1 MSNSVTSAMRQKIR
15 QWKDRLTDV
24 SKSNRLLHFNKEQL
38 STVEIITK
46 ASSIYASLLEED
58 YSPIPIKNWEIE
70 QEGDQLAKFLKKLRQ
85 DSNSLLKEKGVNSL
99 FIALGTLTWMATEK
113 STEFI
118 SPVLL
123 IPVELRKT
131 RGKQEYE
138 IHRFDESFSFNPLLA
153 RKLSTD
159 FGIELP
165 ENEEIPDLSY
175 ADLLNK
181 FDEHVNNNYSWNLD
195 RETAYI
201 SLFQDSKAAMLQD
214 MDFLEADEDLFTKH
228 PILSRLADEK
238 IIYNSNLGSEKLD
251 PKNLDDLNPNSVFQ
265 ILEADSSQQIVIE
278 AAKKGFSFVVQ
289 GPPGTGKSQSIVNI
303 VAELIGQRK
312 KVLLIA
318 QKETALDVVFDNLR
332 RCGLEDACLKLH
344 HTGRKDKKAPFSN
357 LKETDTRL
365 LQLKELSL
373 VEDTFFEKLS
383 RRRTSLNEHRLC
395 LHKKHDA
402 LNKSAFDLYGELLKR
417 TKVQTLE
424 FTLPNIKEWSNLR
437 ILDAQDLLKQK
448 LVKFVD
454 FFTGQQTTIWSESRS
469 KSWSYE
475 KQEVTRQKINSLIA
489 GIQVLKKTVVRLDEM
504 LEIQCPDN
512 LANIRNIQ
520 LAINHV
526 VNVPLV
532 PEINVPLVP
541 EGWLLETDIH
551 SLQTVLSDLKGQ
563 VECIEKFRAY
573 LSAKYRPEFFD
584 LNFLYLKKCY
594 QRKFKKW
601 MILQCIYWRLV
612 TKRKASIQLLNLRQ
626 VKSQASDQELLEDIN
641 QAIDL
646 QFFYSQL
653 QDPNHHARLTFG
665 SLFREESPNWDG
677 IDQALNWLERLSPL
691 LPKQSIAKVLAS
703 RDDSRELRT
712 LSENLEIAL
721 NEIQTSLNVVLEH
734 FPEEVIAT
742 AGSSLE
748 QTSLDDLLSF
758 VTTAQRELDMFP
770 NWLEYQEIIEKLNA
784 IGCKSFLSKVLE
796 SDLQPEYWF
805 PVLEKGIY
813 HKWIEY
819 IHSNNPDLRNF
830 KSDLHD
836 DTIKEFADIDP
847 EQFKIA
853 RHRLQQR
860 HSEQWREFSG
870 EASVQSQLQSLKK
883 ELSKTKPQ
891 QIRQFIKSAP
901 DLVTTLKPCWLM
913 SPLAV
918 SHYLDPE
925 VIRFD
930 TVIFDE
936 ASQILTEEA
945 VPSIMRATQV
955 IIFGDNKQLPPTSF
969 FKSASSNED
978 EDEEEIYDSLLDECW
993 TFMKNFTLKWH
1004 YRSQDESLIAFS
1016 NQKFYDSQMIS
1027 FPNSAK
1033 DSNRGVDF
1041 HYVSEGV
1048 YDRAGRR
1055 DNIVEAECLAQL
1067 TLEHVKNGEQSL
1079 GIITFS
1085 KAQEDAIREQLDKLS
1100 KNNSKLEEFC
1110 QENSDKFFLKSLER
1124 VQGDERDVIF
1134 LSFGYGFNNNNQD
1147 KLVYNFGPL
1156 TKKVGINRLNV
1167 AITRAKYKLLLV
1179 ASIRAED
1186 LEPEDKTAA
1195 LGMLKEFFTYAA
1207 SRGQNLAKK
1216 LDNDASRLNLPFE
1229 DDVCQALCQ
1238 LGYTVKRRVGY
1249 SAYPIDLA
1257 VIDDRQA
1264 DEEKFLLGIECD
1276 GATYN
1281 SLPTVRDRDR
1291 LRQQV
1296 LQKLG
1301 WHIYRIWSREW
1312 FGDREGQLNKLMEQL
1327 ECLRE
1332 Q

>member
-1 MSNSVTSAMRQKIR
+1 MSNSVTSAMRQKIQ

-58 YSPIPIKNWEIE
+58 YSPIPIKNWEIQ

-99 FIALGTLTWMATEK
+99 FIALGTLTWIATEK

-118 SPVLL
+118 SPILL

-138 IHRFDESFSFNPLLA
+138 INRFDESFSFNPLLA

-159 FGIELP
+159 FGIELL
-165 ENEEIPDLSY
+165 ENEEIPNLSY
-175 ADLLNK
+175 ETLLNK
-181 FDEHVNNNYSWNLD
+181 FDDHVNKHFSWNLD

-214 MDFLEADEDLFTKH
+214 LDFLEADEDLFAMH
-228 PILSRLADEK
+228 PILPRLADEK
-238 IIYNSNLGSEKLD
+238 VIYNSNLGGEKLD
-251 PKNLDDLNPNSVFQ
+251 PKNLDDLNPDSVFQ

-278 AAKKGFSFVVQ
+278 AAKQGINFVVQ

-303 VAELIGQRK
+303 VAELIGQKK

-318 QKETALDVVFDNLR
+318 QKETALDVVFDKLR
-332 RCGLEDACLKLH
+332 ECGLEDACLKLH
-344 HTGRKDKKAPFSN
+344 HTGTKDKKAPFSN
-357 LKETDTRL
+357 LKETVTRL
-365 LQLKELSL
+365 LQLKELPL
-373 VEDTFFEKLS
+373 DKDTFFEKLS

-395 LHKKHDA
+395 LHKKHDP
-402 LNKSAFDLYGELLKR
+402 LNKSAFELYGELLKR
-417 TKVQTLE
+417 TKVQTLD
-424 FTLPNIKEWSNLR
+424 FTLPNVKEWSNLR

-454 FFTGQQTTIWSESRS
+454 FFKGQQTTIWSKSRS
-469 KSWSYE
+469 TSWSYE

-489 GIQVLKKTVVRLDEM
+489 GIQVVKRTAVRLDEM

-532 PEINVPLVP
+532 PE
-541 EGWLLETDIH
+541 GWSLETDIP

-563 VECIEKFRAY
+563 VECIETIRAS

-584 LNFLYLKKCY
+584 LNFLDFKKCY
-594 QRKFKKW
+594 QRKFKGW
-601 MILQCIYWRLV
+601 MIFQCIYWRLV
-612 TKRKASIQLLNLRQ
+612 TKRKASIRLLNLRQ
-626 VKSQASDQELLEDIN
+626 VKSQASDQELLEDID

-665 SLFREESPNWDG
+665 PLFQEESPNWDG
-677 IDQALNWLERLSPL
+677 IDRALNWLERLSPL
-691 LPKQSIAKVLAS
+691 LPKQSIATVLAS
-703 RDDSRELRT
+703 RDDYRELT
-712 LSENLEIAL
+712 ALSENLAIAL
-721 NEIQTSLNVVLEH
+721 KQIQTSSDVVLEN
-734 FPEEVIAT
+734 FPEDVIAT

-748 QTSLDDLLSF
+748 QASLDDLLSF
-758 VTTAQRELDMFP
+758 LNTAQRELDLFP
-770 NWLEYQEIIEKLNA
+770 DWLEYQEIIIKLNA
-784 IGCKSFLSKVLE
+784 IGCESFLSKVLE
-796 SDLQPEYWF
+796 SDLLPKYWF
-805 PVLEKGIY
+805 PVLEKGVY
-813 HKWIEY
+813 QKWIEY
-819 IHSNNPDLRNF
+819 IHSNNPDLRHF

-836 DTIKEFADIDP
+836 DIIKEFADIDP

-853 RHRLQQR
+853 RHSLQQR
-860 HSEQWREFSG
+860 HSEQWKEFSK
-870 EASVQSQLQSLKK
+870 EPSVQSQLQSLNKEFSKK
-883 ELSKTKPQ
+883 KPQ

-913 SPLAV
+913 SPLSV

-945 VPSIMRATQV
+945 VPSIMRAKQV

-969 FKSASSNED
+969 FKSTSSNED

-1016 NQKFYDSQMIS
+1016 NRKFYDSQMIS
-1027 FPNSAK
+1027 FPNSEK
-1033 DSNRGVDF
+1033 NSSRGVDF
-1041 HYVSEGV
+1041 FYVSEGI
-1048 YDRAGRR
+1048 YDRGGRH
-1055 DNIVEAECLAQL
+1055 DNIIEAERLAQL
-1067 TLEHVKNGEQSL
+1067 ALEHVRNSDLSL
-1079 GIITFS
+1079 GIIAFS

-1100 KNNSKLEEFC
+1100 KTDSKLEEFC

-1134 LSFGYGFNNNNQD
+1134 LSFGYGFDSNNRD
-1147 KLVYNFGPL
+1147 KLIHNFGPL
-1156 TKKVGINRLNV
+1156 TKKVGANRLNV
-1167 AITRAKYKLLLV
+1167 AITRAKYRLLLV
-1179 ASIRAED
+1179 ASIQAEN
-1186 LEPEDKTAA
+1186 LEPEGKMPAVAT
-1195 LGMLKEFFTYAA
+1195 LKEFFTYAA
-1207 SRGQNLAKK
+1207 SRGQNLEKK
-1216 LDNDASRLNLPFE
+1216 LDDDTSSLNFLFE
-1229 DDVCQALCQ
+1229 DDVYQALCQ
-1238 LGYTVKRRVGY
+1238 QGYIVKRRVGY

-1257 VIDDRQA
+1257 VIDDSKEG
-1264 DEEKFLLGIECD
+1264 EEKFLLGIECD

-1301 WHIYRIWSREW
+1301 WQIYRIWSREW
-1312 FGDREGQLNKLMEQL
+1312 FGDREGQLKKLVKQL
-1327 ECLRE
+1327 DTLRS
-1332 Q
+1332 QQ